1 MSDNVHLRPK
11 ASNGKTRLDRVPSRR
26 SQFLSRFFDP
36 KSDERER
43 RISKEQLIEKGIYK
57 PEPIFGNDLVS
68 QATNTPFGTM
78 EYSTMVELPL
88 LGSNPGEDY

>member
-1 MSDNVHLRPK
+1 MSSDNVHLRPK

-57 PEPIFGNDLVS
+57 PEAIFGNDLVKS
-68 QATNTPFGTM
+68 PLHERFEAAVTATFCGHR
-78 EYSTMVELPL
+78 
-88 LGSNPGEDY
+88 